1 MRSRQERNIEL
12 LSSLKDQLRVS
23 ILALTGLNDIDNI
36 CSYFL
41 QGETIDEEEQ
51 EEITKLYRKL
61 KNIIKEI
68 N

>member
-41 QGETIDEEEQ
+41 QGETIDAEEQ